1 MLPEF
6 LPNRSKTRLDDVLL
20 TMGFFVHIIL
30 VISLFALGALTA
42 SAQGADGRPVFNSMN
57 DCESLE
63 RNLRESCITI
73 RIKKE
78 KKDHEEML
86 ERGEEVRKLSDRLE
100 RSFAQNGR
108 LSDADRATLETVE
121 KNVKK
126 IRSELGGDDDDEK
139 IEKILL
145 DGRNASFAD
154 AVDTL
159 KSSAANL
166 VDELKKTSR
175 FTISATAIQTS
186 NAVLSVARFL
196 RIKN

>member
-1 MLPEF
+1 
-6 LPNRSKTRLDDVLL
+6 
-20 TMGFFVHIIL
+20 
-30 VISLFALGALTA
+30 
-42 SAQGADGRPVFNSMN
+42 
-57 DCESLE
+57 
-63 RNLRESCITI
+63 
-73 RIKKE
+73 
-78 KKDHEEML
+78 ML

-108 LSDADRATLETVE
+108 LSDADRAALETVE

-139 IEKILL
+139 IDKILL